1 MQPAVNDNRGTPNFP
16 GRPTASSFPVA
27 SQATMPFQPSQPVIG
42 VENSSYISGPPVR
55 FNSPVMPPPPA
66 QHNPSVQPSLPQQ
79 GLPFVGEQV
88 RPPPFP
94 GQHNPSIQ
102 PSNPQQDLPFVGQQV
117 RPPPFPGQ
125 HNPSIQPSNPQQG
138 LPFVGQQV
146 RPPPFPGQHN
156 PSIQPSN
163 PQQGLPFVG
172 QQVWPPP
179 FPSPAQHNPS
189 VQPSNPHQGLP
200 PFPFCPQS
208 QISQVAPVP
217 RSVNPP
223 PSQGDA
229 PQSPSQSS
237 FYSLNPPV
245 QTVSQGYPYIS
256 QANSVPPVP
265 PVQSYPFPSQQGDHR
280 PAPSQ
285 ASSMG
290 MHYMG
295 HMQHSSAGPSAVQD
309 LVEDFSSLSV
319 GSFPG
324 SNDPGIDSKMLPRP
338 LDDADTQG
346 KSSTEFYPFN
356 CHPRYLRLTTNAIPN
371 AQSLLSRWHLPLG
384 AVVHPLAESADE
396 EEVPTVY
403 LGPIGIVRCRKC
415 RTYVNPYVQFSEGG
429 RNWRCNICN
438 LLNEVP
444 ADYFSPLDANGKRV
458 DAEHRA
464 ELSKGTVDFIAPT
477 EYMVRP
483 PMPPTY
489 FFLIDVSISAVKS
502 GMIEIVAETIK
513 SCLDELPG
521 FPRTRIGFI
530 TFDSALHFYNMKSSL
545 TQPQMMVVSDLDDIF
560 LPLPDELVVNLSES
574 RTVVDAFLDSLPC
587 MFQDNLNVE
596 SAFGPALKAA
606 AMVMSQ
612 LGGKLLIFQ
621 TALPSLGVGRL
632 RLRGDD
638 IRIYGTEKEQELR
651 KPEDTF
657 FRKMAADLTQSQ
669 IGVNV
674 YAFSD
679 KYIDIAS
686 LGTLAK
692 YTGGQVYHYPSFT
705 WALHKEKVRHEL
717 LRDLTRETAWEAMLR
732 IRCGKGVRFTSYQGH
747 FMLRSS
753 NLLALP
759 AVDCDKAF
767 TMQLALEETLLTA
780 QTVYFQVALLYT
792 TSSGERRIRVHTA
805 AVPVVSDLGE
815 MYRRADIGAT
825 ISLLSRLAIET
836 SLSNKLEEAC
846 RSVQQRI
853 VKALRE
859 YRNLYSVQHRVG
871 GRMIYP
877 DSLKFLP
884 LYGLTLCRS
893 LALRGVNIDAQLDDR
908 CAAGYTIMTLPIKKL
923 LKFLYP
929 SLIRIDEYI
938 LKALANSDGSR
949 NHFKML
955 PLSVESLDPSGLYIY
970 DDGFRFVIWF
980 GSRLSSDLVSKLL
993 GVDFSTLTDLS
1004 KVSLCEHDNDASK
1017 NLMGIIKRFRVAS
1030 SSSYQLCHLVRQGEQ
1045 PREGSLLLANLV
1057 EDQTYGANNGYVEW
1071 IQQIHQQIQQNL

>member
-1 MQPAVNDNRGTPNFP
+1 MQPAVNEKPGTPNFP
-16 GRPTASSFPVA
+16 GRPTASSFPFA
-27 SQATMPFQPSQPVIG
+27 SQPTMPFPPSQPVAG
-42 VENSSYISGPPVR
+42 AENSAYVPGPPVR
-55 FNSPVMPPPPA
+55 FNSPFMTPPPV
-66 QHNPSVQPSLPQQ
+66 QHNPSVQPSLP
-79 GLPFVGEQV
+79 
-88 RPPPFP
+88 R
-94 GQHNPSIQ
+94 
-102 PSNPQQDLPFVGQQV
+102 
-117 RPPPFPGQ
+117 
-125 HNPSIQPSNPQQG
+125 QG

-146 RPPPFPGQHN
+146 PPPPFPFQ
-156 PSIQPSN
+156 
-163 PQQGLPFVG
+163 
-172 QQVWPPP
+172 
-179 FPSPAQHNPS
+179 
-189 VQPSNPHQGLP
+189 
-200 PFPFCPQS
+200 PQS
-208 QISQVAPVP
+208 QITQAAPIP
-217 RSVNPP
+217 HSLNPL

-229 PQSPSQSS
+229 FQTPLQSS
-237 FYSLNPPV
+237 FHSLNPPV

-265 PVQSYPFPSQQGDHR
+265 PVQSHPFPSQQRGYR
-280 PAPSQ
+280 PPPTQ
-285 ASSMG
+285 AASMG
-290 MHYMG
+290 MNSMG
-295 HMQHSSAGPSAVQD
+295 HMQHSYAGPSVDAVQN

-324 SNDPGIDSKMLPRP
+324 SNDPGIDSKTLPRP
-338 LDDADTQG
+338 LDDADMEG
-346 KSSTEFYPFN
+346 KSSMEFNPFN

-371 AQSLLSRWHLPLG
+371 AQSLFSRWHLPLG
-384 AVVHPLAESADE
+384 AVVHPLAESAE
-396 EEVPTVY
+396 GEEVPTVN
-403 LGPIGIVRCRKC
+403 LGPSGIVRCRKC
-415 RTYVNPYVQFSEGG
+415 RTYVNPYVLFSEGG
-429 RNWRCNICN
+429 RKWRCNICN

-444 ADYFSPLDANGKRV
+444 GEYFAHLDANGRRV

-502 GMIEIVAETIK
+502 GMIGIVAETIK

-521 FPRTRIGFI
+521 FPRTQIGFI
-530 TFDSALHFYNMKSSL
+530 TFDSTLHFYNMKS
-545 TQPQMMVVSDLDDIF
+545 
-560 LPLPDELVVNLSES
+560 
-574 RTVVDAFLDSLPC
+574 
-587 MFQDNLNVE
+587 
-596 SAFGPALKAA
+596 
-606 AMVMSQ
+606 Q
-612 LGGKLLIFQ
+612 LGGKFLIFQ
-621 TALPSLGVGRL
+621 TALPSLGVGCL

-638 IRIYGTEKEQELR
+638 TRIYGTEKEHELR

-686 LGTLAK
+686 LGNLAK

-705 WALHKEKVRHEL
+705 WALHKEKLRHEL
-717 LRDLTRETAWEAMLR
+717 LRDLTRETAWEAVLR
-732 IRCGKGVRFTSYQGH
+732 IQCGKGVRFTSYHGH
-747 FMLRSS
+747 FMLRSAD
-753 NLLALP
+753 LLALP

-767 TMQLALEETLLTA
+767 TMQLALEETLLTT

-792 TSSGERRIRVHTA
+792 SSSGERRIRVHTA

-815 MYRRADIGAT
+815 MYRQADIGAT

-859 YRNLYSVQHRVG
+859 YRNLYAVQHCVG

-877 DSLKFLP
+877 DSLKFLS
-884 LYGLTLCRS
+884 LYGLALCRS
-893 LALRGVNIDAQLDDR
+893 LALRGVHIDAQLDDR
-908 CAAGYTIMTLPIKKL
+908 CAAGYTIMTLPIEKL

-938 LKALANSDGSR
+938 LKASANSDGSR

-955 PLSVESLDPSGLYIY
+955 PLSLESLDPSGLFLY

-980 GSRLSSDLVSKLL
+980 GSRLSSDLVTKLV
-993 GVDFSTLTDLS
+993 GVDFSSHTDLP
-1004 KVSLCEHDNDASK
+1004 KVSLRELDNDASR

-1057 EDQTYGANNGYVEW
+1057 EDRIYGANGYVEW
-1071 IQQIHQQIQQNL
+1071 IQQIHQQVQQNS